1 MYFIIVMGEHLDQ
14 EMIKLR
20 KSSISICSSDIP
32 EGGNSPV
39 EVVETGI
46 VLTSLHFF

>member
-1 MYFIIVMGEHLDQ
+1 MKVYFIIVMGEHLDQ

-32 EGGNSPV
+32 EGGNHLSKLWRL
-39 EVVETGI
+39 I
-46 VLTSLHFF
+46 